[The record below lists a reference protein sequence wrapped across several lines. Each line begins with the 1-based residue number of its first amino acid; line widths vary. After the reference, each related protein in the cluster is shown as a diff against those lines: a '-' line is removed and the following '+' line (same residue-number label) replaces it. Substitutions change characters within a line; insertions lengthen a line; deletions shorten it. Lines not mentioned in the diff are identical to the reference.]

1 MNYYI
6 NKIVIWF
13 KNGTN
18 RELTFLPNK
27 VNVITG
33 RSNTGKTAIIDIIDY
48 CFFASKSKISESTI
62 NENASWYS
70 LEIKIND
77 DLITFARKA
86 PILSKVS
93 DEYYFTNEINKISI
107 PPYTNSDKKTIKTY
121 FESVF
126 GITSNTRVQFGGGF
140 FSPNSKISIRYFQ
153 MFNTISGNII
163 ENDSDVFF
171 DKQSEDRYRE
181 ALPRIFDLA
190 VGIENIQNIIK
201 KDRVDYLESK
211 LKRIERKN
219 EKIDI
224 QSDIFNEEKIE
235 LIKLAKS
242 YSLLPNDMTGD
253 EAWTKLSSLSIDSL
267 ADNNIDSERENLE
280 NLQFSISNKI
290 KKLKLFNN
298 QYNSY
303 KKSLSSLENRLK
315 PVEYLR
321 EIDKDLIKTSI
332 FDEITSQLANQ
343 ILVIKNER
351 RSKTPLNIQVGD
363 RLLELE
369 KELRLIT
376 ESLQQFP
383 ENTKNFATSRER
395 YFFLGEISTKAKIF
409 SKSNKISKSRDTS
422 ELEEQINSIYIEDTS
437 IKRELSC
444 RAIEEFITGYIETV
458 GDSLENYKDYL
469 PVFDYKNKSLGLRKP
484 RTTYIEN
491 VGSSSNQMF
500 LHLFFTLAMHD
511 VIEQNKSSFVA
522 PYIIIDQPSR
532 PYYGD
537 ESEEEKKLS
546 SSDQSKIK
554 SAFKLLNKFINDKK
568 HNNSNFQMI
577 VLEHIPRELI
587 EDMENVNIVEVFR
600 DGNALVREENISSNF
615 DEQ

>member
-6 NKIVIWF
+6 SKIVIWF

-18 RELTFLPNK
+18 RELNFLPNK

-62 NENASWYS
+62 NENVSWYG

-86 PILSKVS
+86 PKLSIVS
-93 DEYYFTNEINKISI
+93 EEYYFTNEVNNSLIS
-107 PPYTNSDKKTIKTY
+107 PYANSDKKTIKTF
-121 FESVF
+121 FESAF
-126 GITSNTRVQFGGGF
+126 GITSNTRVKFGGRF
-140 FSPNSKISIRYFQ
+140 FSPSSKISVRYFQ

-163 ENDSDVFF
+163 ENDSGVFF

-190 VGIENIQNIIK
+190 VGIESIENIIK
-201 KDRVDYLESK
+201 KDRIDYLESK
-211 LKRIERKN
+211 LKKIERKN
-219 EKIDI
+219 DRIDS
-224 QSDIFNEEKIE
+224 QSDIFIEEKAE
-235 LIKLAKS
+235 LINLAKT
-242 YSLLPNDMTGD
+242 YSLLPNDITGD
-253 EAWTKLSSLSIDSL
+253 EAWIRLSSLSIDSL
-267 ADNNIDSERENLE
+267 ADNSTDSKREKLE

-290 KKLKLFNN
+290 KKLKKFSN
-298 QYNSY
+298 QYDSY
-303 KKSLSSLENRLK
+303 KKSLNSLENRLK
-315 PVEYLR
+315 PIEYLR
-321 EIDKDLIKTSI
+321 EIDKDIIKTSI
-332 FDEITSQLANQ
+332 FDEITSQLSNQ
-343 ILVIKNER
+343 ISVIKKER
-351 RSKTPLNIQVGD
+351 KSKTPLNIQVND
-363 RLLELE
+363 RLLDLENELQ
-369 KELRLIT
+369 LVT
-376 ESLQQFP
+376 EDLKQYP
-383 ENTKNFATSRER
+383 ESNQNFSTSRER
-395 YFFLGEISTKAKIF
+395 YFFLGEISTKAKLF
-409 SKSNKISKSRDTS
+409 SHSNKTNKTIDTS
-422 ELEEQINSIYIEDTS
+422 ELEEQINSIHIEDTS
-437 IKRELSC
+437 IKKELSC

-469 PVFDYKNKSLGLRKP
+469 PVFDYNSKSLGLRKP

-511 VIEQNKSSFVA
+511 IIEQNKSSFVA
-522 PYIIIDQPSR
+522 PYMVIDQPSR

-554 SAFKLLNKFINDKK
+554 SAFKLLNKFISDKK
-568 HNNSNFQMI
+568 KNNSNFQMI
-577 VLEHIPRELI
+577 VLEHIPCELI
-587 EDMENVNIVEVFR
+587 ESMENVNIVEVFR
-600 DGNALVREENISSNF
+600 DGNALVRNENIS
-615 DEQ
+615 

>member
-1 MNYYI
+1 
-6 NKIVIWF
+6 
-13 KNGTN
+13 
-18 RELTFLPNK
+18 
-27 VNVITG
+27 
-33 RSNTGKTAIIDIIDY
+33 
-48 CFFASKSKISESTI
+48 
-62 NENASWYS
+62 
-70 LEIKIND
+70 
-77 DLITFARKA
+77 
-86 PILSKVS
+86 
-93 DEYYFTNEINKISI
+93 
-107 PPYTNSDKKTIKTY
+107 
-121 FESVF
+121 
-126 GITSNTRVQFGGGF
+126 
-140 FSPNSKISIRYFQ
+140 
-153 MFNTISGNII
+153 
-163 ENDSDVFF
+163 
-171 DKQSEDRYRE
+171 
-181 ALPRIFDLA
+181 
-190 VGIENIQNIIK
+190 
-201 KDRVDYLESK
+201 
-211 LKRIERKN
+211 
-219 EKIDI
+219 
-224 QSDIFNEEKIE
+224 
-235 LIKLAKS
+235 
-242 YSLLPNDMTGD
+242 
-253 EAWTKLSSLSIDSL
+253 
-267 ADNNIDSERENLE
+267 
-280 NLQFSISNKI
+280 
-290 KKLKLFNN
+290 
-298 QYNSY
+298 
-303 KKSLSSLENRLK
+303 
-315 PVEYLR
+315 
-321 EIDKDLIKTSI
+321 
-332 FDEITSQLANQ
+332 
-343 ILVIKNER
+343 
-351 RSKTPLNIQVGD
+351 
-363 RLLELE
+363 LE
-369 KELRLIT
+369 KELKLIT

-383 ENTKNFATSRER
+383 ENTKDFATSRER

>member
-6 NKIVIWF
+6 SKIVIWF

-18 RELTFLPNK
+18 RELNFLPNK

-62 NENASWYS
+62 NENVSWYG

-86 PILSKVS
+86 PKLSIVS
-93 DEYYFTNEINKISI
+93 EEYYFTNEVNNSLIS
-107 PPYTNSDKKTIKTY
+107 PYSNSDKKTIKTF
-121 FESVF
+121 FESAF
-126 GITSNTRVQFGGGF
+126 GITSNTRVKFGGKF
-140 FSPNSKISIRYFQ
+140 FSPNSKISVRYFQ

-163 ENDSDVFF
+163 ENDSGVFF

-190 VGIENIQNIIK
+190 VGIESIENIIK
-201 KDRVDYLESK
+201 KDRIDYLESK
-211 LKRIERKN
+211 LKKIERKN
-219 EKIDI
+219 DRIDS
-224 QSDIFNEEKIE
+224 QSDIFNEEKSE
-235 LIKLAKS
+235 LINLAKT
-242 YSLLPNDMTGD
+242 YSLLPHETTGD
-253 EAWTKLSSLSIDSL
+253 EAWTRLSNLSIDSL
-267 ADNNIDSERENLE
+267 ADNSTDSKREKLE

-290 KKLKLFNN
+290 KKLKKFSN
-298 QYNSY
+298 QYESY
-303 KKSLSSLENRLK
+303 KKSLNYLENRLK
-315 PVEYLR
+315 PIEYLR
-321 EIDKDLIKTSI
+321 EIDKDIIKTSI
-332 FDEITSQLANQ
+332 FDEITSQLSNQ
-343 ILVIKNER
+343 ISVIKKER
-351 RSKTPLNIQVGD
+351 KSKTPLNIQVND
-363 RLLELE
+363 RLLDLENELQ
-369 KELRLIT
+369 LVT
-376 ESLQQFP
+376 ENLKQYP
-383 ENTKNFATSRER
+383 ESNQNFSTSRER
-395 YFFLGEISTKAKIF
+395 YFFLGEISTKAKLF
-409 SKSNKISKSRDTS
+409 SHSNKTNKTIDTS
-422 ELEEQINSIYIEDTS
+422 ELEEQINSIHIEDTS
-437 IKRELSC
+437 IKKELSC

-469 PVFDYKNKSLGLRKP
+469 PVFDYNSKSLGLRKP

-511 VIEQNKSSFVA
+511 IIEQNKSSFVA
-522 PYIIIDQPSR
+522 PYIVIDQPSR

-554 SAFKLLNKFINDKK
+554 SAFKLLNKFISDKK
-568 HNNSNFQMI
+568 KNNNNFQMI
-577 VLEHIPRELI
+577 VLEHIPCELI
-587 EDMENVNIVEVFR
+587 ESMENVNIVEVFR
-600 DGNALVREENISSNF
+600 DGNALVRKENIS
-615 DEQ
+615 